1 MHKFLKRLEAIAKS
15 PYVELVV
22 GLILVTTGLFEAGE
36 TLFSDIAEGDVGLHH
51 GIIVLGVVHA
61 IKALPGAIAGM
72 ALLMD
77 AEKRHKP

>member
-22 GLILVTTGLFEAGE
+22 GLILVATGIFEAGE
-36 TLFSDIAEGDVGLHH
+36 SLFEDIAEGDVGLHH
-51 GIIVLGVVHA
+51 GIIVLGIAHA

-72 ALLMD
+72 ALLID
-77 AEKRHKP
+77 ADRERKK